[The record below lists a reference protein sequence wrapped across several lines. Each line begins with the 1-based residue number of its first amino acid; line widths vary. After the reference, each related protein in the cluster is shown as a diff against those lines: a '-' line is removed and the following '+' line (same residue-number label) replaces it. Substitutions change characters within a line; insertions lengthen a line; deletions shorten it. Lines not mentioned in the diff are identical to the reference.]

1 MSHQLFAV
9 RTTLS
14 QAVAKSSLPI
24 LLLLGCA
31 SKDVAD
37 AKVSFTDTQTSS
49 HRSHSPNEVAPADC
63 GGSRRPLA
71 IDPVLGCY
79 ESVRVAQHVRVAREA
94 VELSQ
99 MLFPDSRSRLRMNRF
114 DSGLPTPKERQ
125 LGSALVRCY
134 MVCVEASV
142 KGASGKN
149 DEANALGLS
158 RKHYAARL
166 SMLEEFLTG
175 GMSFGIYTAQ
185 MGMLDGQLR
194 AGVFYYNDDSVERLP
209 SVRR

>member
-1 MSHQLFAV
+1 MSHQLFAA

-14 QAVAKSSLPI
+14 YAVAMSFLPI
-24 LLLLGCA
+24 LLLIGCA

-49 HRSHSPNEVAPADC
+49 RRGHSPNEVAPADC
-63 GGSRRPLA
+63 GGSRRRLT

-99 MLFPDSRSRLRMNRF
+99 LLFPNSGSRLRMNRF
-114 DSGLPTPKERQ
+114 NSRLPTSKERQ
-125 LGSALVRCY
+125 LGSAFVRCY

-149 DEANALGLS
+149 DDANALGLS

-166 SMLEEFLTG
+166 SVLEEFLTG
-175 GMSFGIYTAQ
+175 GISFGTYTTR
-185 MGMLDGQLR
+185 MGMLDSQLH
-194 AGVFYYNDDSVERLP
+194 AGVFYFGNE
-209 SVRR
+209 